1 MPCSTGAS
9 GHGPSRTGN
18 VPAAPSPPPTST
30 CEIVPAALHAQSV
43 PVIGSQSMSVTGAGV
58 GVGNG
63 GTPTPSGPPQP
74 GGGGNTAAMSAP
86 SESHSSPA
94 AVSNPRLVSGPR
106 NGTTKLF
113 TGAPAGVYAVTTRP
127 SVA

>member
-9 GHGPSRTGN
+9 GHGPSTTGN

-43 PVIGSQSMSVTGAGV
+43 PVIGSQSMPVTV
-58 GVGNG
+58 GGGNG

-94 AVSNPRLVSGPR
+94 AVSKPRLVSGPR

-113 TGAPAGVYAVTTRP
+113 TTTPAGVYAVTIRP